1 MRLIVAVILLL
12 SSCIV
17 CAKTVIPKIVILQ
30 FEITTSGI
38 TIGKN
43 TETFKRSG
51 SDYEI
56 ISTTNPKGIASLFLE
71 KIHRVSKGIVTTAGL
86 KPKLFEERGRYK
98 GKRSANFDWINKSI
112 IITNANSIKKI
123 PINPNTID
131 QASFLFSF
139 LVKPPGKL
147 MEISL
152 TDGRRLK
159 SYKYMGKN
167 TEKITTP
174 AGVFNTL
181 RLIKVIDKNDKRKF
195 EIWLS
200 KKHNYLPVKI
210 KFTNK
215 KGRSFESILKK
226 ISIEYD

>member
-1 MRLIVAVILLL
+1 MPLIVAVIFLL
-12 SSCIV
+12 SPCV
-17 CAKTVIPKIVILQ
+17 VYATTVIPKIVFLQ

-38 TIGKN
+38 TIGSN

-86 KPKLFEERGRYK
+86 RPNVFEERGRYK

-112 IITNANSIKKI
+112 TITSANSIKKI

-152 TDGRRLK
+152 TDGIRLK
-159 SYKYMGKN
+159 SYKYIGKN
-167 TEKITTP
+167 AERIITP

-181 RLIKVIDKNDKRKF
+181 RLIRVFEKKDKRKF
-195 EIWLS
+195 ELWLS
-200 KKHNYLPVKI
+200 KKHDYLPVKI

-215 KGRSFESILKK
+215 KGRSFESILNK
-226 ISIEYD
+226 ITIEYD